1 MSHIIH
7 MCSKSYNCIGT
18 KTKTN
23 RQFLLIYAISDPAGY
38 EAEKK
43 QIKK

>member
-1 MSHIIH
+1 M
-7 MCSKSYNCIGT
+7 GT

-23 RQFLLIYAISDPAGY
+23 RQFLLIYAISAPAGY

-43 QIKK
+43 LIKK

>member
-1 MSHIIH
+1 M
-7 MCSKSYNCIGT
+7 GT

-23 RQFLLIYAISDPAGY
+23 SLRQFLLIYAISAPAGY

>member
-1 MSHIIH
+1 M
-7 MCSKSYNCIGT
+7 GT
-18 KTKTN
+18 NTKTN

-38 EAEKK
+38 KAEKK

>member
-1 MSHIIH
+1 M
-7 MCSKSYNCIGT
+7 GT
-18 KTKTN
+18 KTKTI
-23 RQFLLIYAISDPAGY
+23 RQFLLIYAISAPAGY